1 MREERWLAMAPV
13 VVVAVLASGGLGFA
27 ISNQL
32 FPAYR
37 RFDPPSVQTD
47 EERNQEIIGLCTS
60 SRRDAQRLIARY
72 ISEMEDRS
80 VRVDYLTMAAGAGRQ
95 DIVQT
100 LEAIG
105 YPVTGVLQNN
115 APVFGAVKTHHVELV
130 RYLLARGASVRTRPS
145 AVPSPFP
152 TVIFSNDLAMLLC
165 LLDAGANVDDEFPLW
180 GNVFENRYLRLHQ
193 EGIDVRR
200 ESITPLI
207 YAAIVNRSDMM
218 LALLHHGANR
228 TFRTPQ
234 GLTALDYARRL
245 GSRECV
251 AVLSGKGL

>member
-1 MREERWLAMAPV
+1 MREERFLSVAPIV
-13 VVVAVLASGGLGFA
+13 AVAVLASGGLGFA

-32 FPAYR
+32 FPASR
-37 RFDPPSVQTD
+37 RFDPPAVSTD
-47 EERNQEIIGLCTS
+47 EERNQEIMGLCTS
-60 SRRDAQRLIARY
+60 NRRDAPRLIARY
-72 ISEMEDRS
+72 IGEMKDRS
-80 VRVDYLTMAAGAGRQ
+80 VRVDFLTMAAGAGRQ

-115 APVFGAVKTHHVELV
+115 APVFGAVKTHQVELV
-130 RYLLARGASVRTRPS
+130 RYLLSRGASVRTRPS

-180 GNVFENRYLRLHQ
+180 GNIFENRYLRIHQ
-193 EGIDVRR
+193 AGIDVRR
-200 ESITPLI
+200 ETITPLI
-207 YAAIVNRSDMM
+207 YAAILNRSDMM
-218 LALLHHGANR
+218 LVLRHHGAKAEH
-228 TFRTPQ
+228 RTPQ
-234 GLTALDYARRL
+234 GLTALDYAKRL

-251 AVLSGKGL
+251 AVLLGKGF